1 MKTVT
6 LKQAREDFDAL
17 VAAGKEE
24 PVAIMRDGERI
35 GVFISDA
42 DAELIEETLL
52 AQKAA
57 IARAEGFVGVVAS
70 KTFLDRFRGDAA
82 D

>member
-1 MKTVT
+1 
-6 LKQAREDFDAL
+6 
-17 VAAGKEE
+17 
-24 PVAIMRDGERI
+24 
-35 GVFISDA
+35 VFISDA

>member
-17 VAAGKEE
+17 VAAGRDE
-24 PVAIMRDGERI
+24 PVEITRDGERI
-35 GVFISDA
+35 GVYLSDA

-52 AQKAA
+52 VQKAA
-57 IARAEGFVGVVAS
+57 LARAEGFVGVETS
-70 KTFLDRFRGDAA
+70 KAFLDRFRDAS